1 MVHST
6 LRALLVAALLVTAGC
21 QAPFGSSA
29 PPSDDRAVAAV
40 DRAREA
46 TGGVTS
52 YRFTVDGE
60 VRIREAGRTESVGIR
75 GSGVVDVANRRAN
88 ETVVARGDTGPMVRD
103 TRMAYVEGYTLDV
116 ECARL
121 GWARY
126 DLAEST
132 RWVEYTTLGQ
142 QLALLD
148 RTTVYWNG
156 TETVDGTEVAVVTAR
171 PTEQQLEAARDL
183 PTGGGVTQGGASVR
197 NATVRVLIDADTG
210 RIREVRRELHV
221 GAGEATAV
229 ATVTYR
235 FADYDAPTNV
245 TRPGFEES
253 GARWESGCPSA

>member
-6 LRALLVAALLVTAGC
+6 LWAVLVAALLVTAGC
-21 QAPFGSSA
+21 QTPFGSSA
-29 PPSDDRAVAAV
+29 PPSDERAVAAV

-46 TGGVTS
+46 TDGVTS

-60 VRIREAGRTESVGIR
+60 VRIRESGRTESVGIR
-75 GSGVVDVANRRAN
+75 GSGVVDVAHRRAN
-88 ETVVARGDTGPMVRD
+88 ETVVTRGDTALVVRD
-103 TRMAYVEGYTLDV
+103 TRRAYVEGYTLDV
-116 ECARL
+116 ECSRL

-132 RWVEYTTLGQ
+132 RWVEYTALGQ
-142 QLALLD
+142 QLALLN
-148 RTTVYWNG
+148 RTNVYWNG
-156 TETVDGTEVAVVTAR
+156 TETVDGTQVAVVTAR

-183 PTGGGVTQGGASVR
+183 PTGGGVTQGGANVR
-197 NATVRVLIDADTG
+197 NATVRALIDTETG
-210 RIREVRRELHV
+210 RIREFRRELHV

-235 FADYDAPTNV
+235 FDDYDAPTNV

-253 GARWESGCPSA
+253 GVEWETGCPDA

>member
-21 QAPFGSSA
+21 QAPLGSSA